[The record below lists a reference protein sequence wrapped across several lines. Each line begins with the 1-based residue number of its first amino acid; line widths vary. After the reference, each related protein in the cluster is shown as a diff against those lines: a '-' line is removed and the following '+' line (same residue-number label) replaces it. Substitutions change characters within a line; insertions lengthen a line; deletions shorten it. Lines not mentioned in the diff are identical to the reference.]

1 MIKIISSVIFISILC
16 FAQPVIQPA
25 LDFNPQKYIC
35 YRAAEPLNVDGNLNE
50 SVWAKAEWTIDFA
63 DIEGDVKPVPRFRT
77 RAKMLWDDNYFY
89 IAAELQE
96 PDIWGNLKNR
106 DDIIFYDNDFEVFI
120 DPDGNTHSY
129 FEYEMNVLNTVWDL
143 LLIQPYRDM
152 DKAPLHGFDLKG
164 LKSGVKVYGS
174 LNKPGDIDSCWTV
187 EIAFPWKS
195 FEEITIGN
203 CPPKDTD
210 QWRVNFSRVEWKT
223 EVKDGKY
230 QKVIN
235 PETGKPFPED
245 NWVWSPQGIVN
256 MHYPEMWGF
265 VQFSDKPAGSQKV
278 SFVQKPEEAA
288 KCYLRRLYYNQKKF
302 LYQNG
307 TYTSD
312 LSKLNITDKAVE
324 GFTLPPVLEST
335 SGMFEASLT
344 SSDGKYKV
352 TINNHGLTSIVPVK
366 N

>member
-1 MIKIISSVIFISILC
+1 MIKVITSVIFINLLC
-16 FAQPVIQPA
+16 FAQPVTPPA
-25 LDFNPQKYIC
+25 LEFNPLKYVC
-35 YRAAEPLNVDGNLNE
+35 YKTSEPLNVDGDLNE
-50 SVWAKAEWTIDFA
+50 SSWNKAEWTTDFA
-63 DIEGDVKPVPRFRT
+63 DIEGAVKPVPRFQT

-89 IAAELQE
+89 IAAELKE

-129 FEYEMNVLNTVWDL
+129 CEYEMNALNTVWDL

-152 DKAPLHGFDLKG
+152 DKAPIHGFDIKG
-164 LKSGVKVYGS
+164 LKSGVKIYGT
-174 LNKPGDIDSCWTV
+174 LNNPGDKDSSWTV

-203 CPPKDTD
+203 CPPKNND

-235 PETGKPFPED
+235 PQTGKPLPED
-245 NWVWSPQGIVN
+245 NWVWSPQGVVN

-265 VQFSDKPAGSQKV
+265 VQFSDNSAGSEKV
-278 SFVQKPEEAA
+278 SFTENPVEAA
-288 KCYLRRLYYNQKKF
+288 KWYLRQLYYNQKQYF
-302 LYQNG
+302 YNHN

-312 LSKLNITDKAVE
+312 LGKLNMSDMEAD
-324 GFTLPPVLEST
+324 GFKLPPVLEST
-335 SGMFEASLT
+335 TGMFEASLI
-344 SSDGKYKV
+344 SSDEKFRV
-352 TINNHGLTSIVPVK
+352 TINDRGLTSIIPAK
-366 N
+366 K